1 MFKKL
6 QSKDIEMTCHGRRFS
21 TQMELNEDIQAR
33 IEKLENKEDTLS
45 KKLIDVLME
54 KSKVKIYKV
63 SDVIDT
69 GTPCSLSWRL
79 GYHGFCTSGSRFE
92 TISTEK
98 LQTIGKY
105 EIFKDGEDT
114 YAIVKN
120 YKKTNKK

>member
-1 MFKKL
+1 MFNSTRITKL
-6 QSKDIEMTCHGRRFS
+6 EQ
-21 TQMELNEDIQAR
+21 LNGDIQAR

-63 SDVIDT
+63 SDVRDT
-69 GTPCSLSWRL
+69 GTPYSSSWL
-79 GYHGFCTSGSRFE
+79 FVYDGSCTSGSGFD
-92 TISTEK
+92 TISIEK

>member
-1 MFKKL
+1 MFNSTRITKL
-6 QSKDIEMTCHGRRFS
+6 EQQINSIVDLVWSFKGNVNS
-21 TQMELNEDIQAR
+21 TQSTTE
-33 IEKLENKEDTLS
+33 
-45 KKLIDVLME
+45 KLIDVLME

-69 GTPCSLSWRL
+69 GTPYSLSWLL
-79 GYHGFCTSGSRFE
+79 GYNGSCTSGSRFD

>member
-1 MFKKL
+1 MFRKL
-6 QSKDIEMTCHGRRFS
+6 QSKDIEMTYHGSRFS
-21 TQMELNEDIQAR
+21 TQMELNDDIQAR

-63 SDVIDT
+63 SDVRDT
-69 GTPCSLSWRL
+69 GTPFSLCYYSVL
-79 GYHGFCTSGSRFE
+79 YPDSGFD
-92 TISTEK
+92 TISIEK

>member
-1 MFKKL
+1 MFN
-6 QSKDIEMTCHGRRFS
+6 S
-21 TQMELNEDIQAR
+21 TR
-33 IEKLENKEDTLS
+33 ITKLEQQINSIGDLVWSFKGNLNSTPSTTD
-45 KKLIDVLME
+45 KLIDVLME

-63 SDVIDT
+63 SDVRDT
-69 GTPCSLSWRL
+69 VTPFSLC
-79 GYHGFCTSGSRFE
+79 YDIVCYTDSRFD

>member
-69 GTPCSLSWRL
+69 HWLLRYDGS
-79 GYHGFCTSGSRFE
+79 CTSGSRFD
-92 TISTEK
+92 TISKEE

-105 EIFKDGEDT
+105 EILKDGEDT